1 MRRTVKEEA
10 AVEHAG
16 ADARDGAPGNAR
28 EQAAGARAS
37 AAGNV
42 PEQAAGAQEGAREDD
57 TAAAIESQSRRLR
70 NSIVSLA
77 VFFVLLFGLLA
88 GVPGLRSA
96 ADRITDAKPAWVV
109 AGVVCEVLSC
119 VGYMVLFDLV
129 FGRIGRRLVS
139 RLSLAELAMN
149 SVVSVSG
156 LAGIA
161 LGAWVLR
168 SKGFSMERIAKR
180 SVLIFVLTSAVN
192 VAAVFV
198 IGVPMWLGLLPGS
211 RRALITL
218 VPAIAALA
226 TIAGTLTLAAWAGR
240 AASRQRLEK
249 GRAGVVV
256 TALSGGVADALRL
269 IRGHDWRLLG
279 AVAYWLLDNLV
290 LYACIASFGHGPSFW
305 AVAMAYL
312 VGMLANSL
320 PIPGGFVAVEGGLIG
335 MLLLFGLRP
344 ASQVLAAVVIYRAI
358 SLWVPA
364 LIGSAAFLSLR
375 REIGKPAAPSVA
387 GTC

>member
-1 MRRTVKEEA
+1 MRRTAKEEA

-28 EQAAGARAS
+28 EQAAGA
-37 AAGNV
+37 
-42 PEQAAGAQEGAREDD
+42 QEGAREDD
-57 TAAAIESQSRRLR
+57 TTAAIESQSRRLR

-77 VFFVLLFGLLA
+77 VFFVLLVGLLA
-88 GVPGLRSA
+88 GVPGLHSA
-96 ADRITDAKPAWVV
+96 AERITDAKPAWVV

-375 REIGKPAAPSVA
+375 REIGKPAASSAA